1 MKNTEKLIRYQY
13 IMKRLDEAIDK
24 GFDIQAIAYIYA
36 LIEDRFNSF
45 LIYAK
50 MKSTSNKV
58 KDKIKLLM
66 KTFTEDA
73 NLHLIKLLS
82 KDLINQVMS
91 WIDDRNKI
99 MHGMAMMTLDQEYIK
114 TMAKRGR
121 SIVLELNQ
129 LSPKIKRLLKKP
141 INNQ

>member
-1 MKNTEKLIRYQY
+1 
-13 IMKRLDEAIDK
+13 
-24 GFDIQAIAYIYA
+24 
-36 LIEDRFNSF
+36 
-45 LIYAK
+45 
-50 MKSTSNKV
+50 
-58 KDKIKLLM
+58 M